1 MLILEERQMMCLIE
15 LLLCKL
21 AIQNILYFGVRED
34 LLNRIKKFYVYFEK
48 TSLILSD
55 NIQSK
60 SVKHVFNLPAFLK
73 TIDRGTLITGIIVP
87 IITAIL
93 AYKLVEAANRRR
105 EKNRLLIELYWIQK
119 EIEENKAQF
128 DEFIIDNMRYEKAY
142 ESLKYPSVLD
152 RDLLIN
158 VLEKIDAIHQ
168 EHPIIF
174 GVCPEHSVKLI
185 ELHSRYEMNEKYMF
199 DLNEDFGSYDD
210 MPPQKKKDFDELKI
224 EQADLVRQIETRMGP
239 GGTVFEKLDMLSYHI
254 ESQKKNDVISKNKNE
269 NEDNAVECLDYFR
282 DALKDYKKIS
292 SPTLL
297 DAANTLKK
305 LYVDSSKIDV
315 FQDVSDLDEI
325 CLETRKICVENC
337 SEQERTVIGIYE
349 NYVLWKKLDS
359 KIKNFEY
366 HIIDVKWKKFQDD
379 LVLIN
384 NRATYF
390 KIAELYDRMTGYEK
404 DLEKINMIITE
415 IEEVL
420 ERVSRVERKF
430 GRGTKG

>member
-1 MLILEERQMMCLIE
+1 MCLIV

-21 AIQNILYFGVRED
+21 VIQNILYFGVRED

-55 NIQSK
+55 NIRSESAK
-60 SVKHVFNLPAFLK
+60 RVFNLPAFLK
-73 TIDRGTLITGIIVP
+73 TIDVGTLITGIIVP

-93 AYKLVEAANRRR
+93 AYTLVESANRRK

-119 EIEENKAQF
+119 EIEENKVQF
-128 DEFIIDNMRYEKAY
+128 DEFIIDNMRWEKAH
-142 ESLKYPSVLD
+142 ENLKYPSILD
-152 RDLLIN
+152 RNLLIN
-158 VLEKIDAIHQ
+158 LLEKIDAIHQ
-168 EHPIIF
+168 DYPIIF
-174 GVCPEHSVKLI
+174 GVCPGGEHSVKLI
-185 ELHSRYEMNEKYMF
+185 ELHGKYEKNEKYMS
-199 DLNEDFGSYDD
+199 DLNEDFGSYAD
-210 MPPQKKKDFDELKI
+210 MPPQKKKDFDKLKI
-224 EQADLVRQIETRMGP
+224 EQADLVRQIEAKIRP
-239 GGTVFEKLDMLSYHI
+239 GETIFEKLDMLSYYL

-315 FQDVSDLDEI
+315 FQDVSDQDEL

-337 SEQERTVIGIYE
+337 SEQERTIIGIYE
-349 NYVLWKKLDS
+349 NYILWKKLDS

-384 NRATYF
+384 NRETYF

-404 DLEKINMIITE
+404 DLEKINMIITD

-420 ERVSRVERKF
+420 ERVSRLERKF